1 MRRLAILFPLL
12 LTPAFAAAQRP
23 AVTGRAAEAGGGV
36 AYATVTLLRGDR
48 QAAGGATDAEGRFR
62 LTADTGRYLFS
73 LRHVGYEPL
82 ERPLHLGPQG
92 LDLGEL
98 RLTAAG
104 IGSVTVTAEAVTRE
118 SDRFVVSVGDGPA
131 FAGRDGEELLR
142 LAPGVRIGDEG
153 ISVNGASGTQVYV
166 DGRKLKGSAEQ
177 TASYLRSLTA
187 ADIARIEVVPQTGAE
202 FAADTRGGAG

>member
-62 LTADTGRYLFS
+62 LTADTGRYLLS

-142 LAPGVRIGDEG
+142 LARV
-153 ISVNGASGTQVYV
+153 S
-166 DGRKLKGSAEQ
+166 GSA
-177 TASYLRSLTA
+177 TRAFRSTVLRGHRSTW
-187 ADIARIEVVPQTGAE
+187 TGAN
-202 FAADTRGGAG
+202 